1 MSLDLDSLRCFE
13 LAATT
18 LNFRAAASRAHL
30 SPAAFSERIAALED
44 TLGVRLFE
52 RTTRQVRLTPAA
64 ERLLPHAATS
74 IASADALLHAAR
86 GAAQGWELMLGTR
99 YELGMSWLTPA
110 LDALAVLDPTRT
122 VHLQVSDAPVLM
134 EWVRLGRIDAMVSS
148 VRVDAEELVSAPL
161 HPEPYR
167 FVGASS
173 LLQARPLTGPADA
186 NQHTLIDTLPTLPLF
201 RYLLDTLGGP
211 VWPFRS
217 RQYLGAVGMVRARV
231 LAGRGIAVLPEYFV
245 RDDLEA
251 GTLVEILPASP
262 PASDTFRLTWRS
274 GHPRADRLRRL
285 AEDLQGIPLR

>member
-13 LAATT
+13 HAATT
-18 LNFRAAASRAHL
+18 LNFRAAANRAHL
-30 SPAAFSERIAALED
+30 SPAAFSERIASLED

-64 ERLLPHAATS
+64 EGLLLHASSS
-74 IASADALLHAAR
+74 IAAADALLHAAR
-86 GAAQGWELMLGTR
+86 GAAVGWELMLGTR

-110 LDALAVLDPTRT
+110 LDTLSATDPTRT

-148 VRVDAEELVSAPL
+148 VRVDADALVSAPL

-167 FVGASS
+167 FVGATP
-173 LLQARPLTGPADA
+173 LLQASPFTAPADA
-186 NQHTLIDTLPTLPLF
+186 NRHTLIDLSPTLPLF

-211 VWPFRS
+211 VWPFPR
-217 RQYLGAVGMVRARV
+217 REYLGAVGMARARV
-231 LAGRGIAVLPEYFV
+231 LAGRGVAVLPEYFV
-245 RDDLEA
+245 RDDLDA
-251 GTLVEILPASP
+251 GTLTEILPGSP

-274 GHPRADRLRRL
+274 GHPRADRLQKL
-285 AEDLQGIPLR
+285 AAELRAIPLR